1 MARPLEE
8 AERRRSVRVSPEHT
22 PWPRHGL
29 LRPGQE
35 VYLLNISRGG
45 ALLESHA
52 RMLPGARA
60 DLQLAGVHRRIVH
73 GHVDR
78 CRIAALDPVRYHGAI
93 VFECALD
100 WASTQKEP
108 SR

>member
-1 MARPLEE
+1 
-8 AERRRSVRVSPEHT
+8 VH
-22 PWPRHGL
+22 
-29 LRPGQE
+29 
-35 VYLLNISRGG
+35 LLNISRGG

-60 DLQLAGVHRRIVH
+60 ELQLTGVHRRIVR
-73 GHVDR
+73 GRVDR

-100 WASTQKEP
+100 WASADKGSQ
-108 SR
+108 R